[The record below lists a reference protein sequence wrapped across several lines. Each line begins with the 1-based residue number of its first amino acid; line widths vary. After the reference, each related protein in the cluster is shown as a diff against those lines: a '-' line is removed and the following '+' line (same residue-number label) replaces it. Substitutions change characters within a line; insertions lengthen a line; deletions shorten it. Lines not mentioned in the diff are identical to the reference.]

1 MISLPVDAM
10 CRPKRRRSSL
20 EFKPLLC
27 TGGGGLETGKFKRV
41 RVGEKTAENSVV
53 VWKSVRVLPAVVI

>member
-10 CRPKRRRSSL
+10 CRPKHRRSSP
-20 EFKPLLC
+20 EFKPVLC
-27 TGGGGLETGKFKRV
+27 TGGGLETGKFKRV
-41 RVGEKTAENSVV
+41 RVGERSAENSAV